1 MEVVREQ
8 TLSPQ
13 PACSLLGRRLMSQLW
28 SSVPA
33 PPLLPTGPATSDLR
47 GADSLQDRGRGCV
60 LGVRRLVAAAPIGD
74 DGVFPPAGVLLSVE
88 LSGVSLHCFLQE
100 GPE

>member
-1 MEVVREQ
+1 
-8 TLSPQ
+8 
-13 PACSLLGRRLMSQLW
+13 MSQLW
-28 SSVPA
+28 SPVTA
-33 PPLLPTGPATSDLR
+33 TPLLPTGPATSDLR

-60 LGVRRLVAAAPIGD
+60 LGVGRLVAAAPIGDD

-100 GPE
+100 GQNEWGSGEARA